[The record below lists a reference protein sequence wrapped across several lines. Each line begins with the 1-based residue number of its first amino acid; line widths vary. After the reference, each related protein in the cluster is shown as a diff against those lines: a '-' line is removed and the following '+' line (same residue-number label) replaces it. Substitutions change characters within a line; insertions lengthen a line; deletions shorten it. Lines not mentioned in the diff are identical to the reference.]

1 MESVSGQDSKIKLP
15 EYPSMLPNTKVRSY
29 VTISDP
35 DLVDS
40 FLDPVKRAILVTLR
54 KGIDSL
60 KKEKREEVVQK
71 DDGTKVTTTILEERK
86 VKRFWMT
93 VPEIVQENMGEIE
106 LSTYNCYYHLPKLI
120 EQGLVEEFVPEGKES
135 TTKRGIYYRRTAKVF
150 VVSSTKM
157 SGNLVQQYLT
167 LFEKGFDINMNSNF
181 RNRLEDLLIQH
192 VEMVDEAIEYLAVHL
207 KEVDMDSTV
216 LNELLTELAFVFLS
230 DNEKFLEVQKEL
242 KKIVLTP
249 CCGPSADMSGVCSYC
264 GDVLSQSKMFIKL
277 IDSKSYT
284 FCDEA
289 CATSFEN
296 TCVQKTD

>member
-1 MESVSGQDSKIKLP
+1 MESDDIRGAKSKIS
-15 EYPSMLPNTKVRSY
+15 EYPLMLPNTKVRSY

-35 DLVDS
+35 ELVES

-54 KGIDSL
+54 NGIDSL
-60 KKEKREEVVQK
+60 RKEKREEVIQRE
-71 DDGTKVTTTILEERK
+71 DGTKVTTTTLEEKK
-86 VKRFWMT
+86 VRRFWMT

-167 LFEKGFDINMNSNF
+167 LFEKGFDVRMEDAL
-181 RNRLEDLLIQH
+181 RERLEDLLIKH
-192 VEMVDEAIEYLAVHL
+192 VEMIDETLEYLAVHL

-216 LNELLTELAFVFLS
+216 LNELLTELSFVFLS
-230 DNEKFLEVQKEL
+230 DNDEFLKIQRDL
-242 KKIVLTP
+242 KRLVLTP
-249 CCGPSADMSGVCSYC
+249 CCGPATDMTGVCSYC
-264 GDVLSQSKMFIKL
+264 GDSLSQGSMHVSV
-277 IDSKSYT
+277 IDGKSYT
-284 FCDEA
+284 FCDKE
-289 CATSFEN
+289 CATAFQAK
-296 TCVQKTD
+296 CVR